1 MNRKTDGFWVY
12 AAWPARTL
20 RFPQAISQACE
31 MARAMAYF
39 SGRPLTVGSRRG
51 RSDSLRGLG
60 EGVGPRLSR
69 LPGDPS
75 GLPEAAG
82 DLQQ

>member
-1 MNRKTDGFWVY
+1 
-12 AAWPARTL
+12 
-20 RFPQAISQACE
+20 

-60 EGVGPRLSR
+60 EGVGPRLPR

-75 GLPEAAG
+75 GLPEEAVG
-82 DLQQ
+82 DLQQVHESA

>member
-1 MNRKTDGFWVY
+1 
-12 AAWPARTL
+12 
-20 RFPQAISQACE
+20 

-60 EGVGPRLSR
+60 EGVGPRLPR

-82 DLQQ
+82 DLQQQHRSKRMSMRTYVVLYT